1 MADEVGS
8 ADTQPLVVVSA
19 DTHAG
24 PLLKEQLRA
33 YCPQRYLAAFD
44 DYVTRD
50 EAYREALHAAA
61 PQYYAEIEPGR
72 FVRAFHNM
80 RTLGH
85 HDMASRLRDMNYD
98 GVAADVIFHGSIN
111 DEPV

>member
-8 ADTQPLVVVSA
+8 AYTQPLVVVSA

-44 DYVTRD
+44 DYV
-50 EAYREALHAAA
+50 RETSSSGGAAGSSPA
-61 PQYYAEIEPGR
+61 SSSHHGGSRGSTEGPI
-72 FVRAFHNM
+72 
-80 RTLGH
+80 RTPPPPPARG
-85 HDMASRLRDMNYD
+85 
-98 GVAADVIFHGSIN
+98 GSG
-111 DEPV
+111 